1 VSTTVET
8 KATQVGRIVEQL
20 RQVQEG
26 GAWHGPSV
34 REALEGVTAAQA
46 ASRPL
51 DGAHSIWEIVHHVR
65 GVADAVRAQV
75 VGEAAPDE
83 ADWPAVTDMGEKA
96 WRAALDRLAS
106 TQRALRDAAA
116 KLPETKLHEAVPGQ
130 EHSFWYVLLG
140 VMHHDLYHAGQISL
154 LKKGLSG

>member
-1 VSTTVET
+1 MSTTVEM
-8 KATQVGRIVEQL
+8 KATEVGRIVEQL

-34 REALEGVTAAQA
+34 REALDGVSAAQA
-46 ASRPL
+46 ARRPIER
-51 DGAHSIWEIVHHVR
+51 GHSIWEIVHHVR

-75 VGEAAPDE
+75 AGEAAPD
-83 ADWPAVTDMGEKA
+83 APDWPSVTDTSERS
-96 WRAALDRLAS
+96 WRAALESLAAV
-106 TQRALRDAAA
+106 QRSLRDAVS
-116 KLPETKLHEAVPGQ
+116 KLPETRLHEVVPGQ

-154 LKKGLSG
+154 LKNEPLS